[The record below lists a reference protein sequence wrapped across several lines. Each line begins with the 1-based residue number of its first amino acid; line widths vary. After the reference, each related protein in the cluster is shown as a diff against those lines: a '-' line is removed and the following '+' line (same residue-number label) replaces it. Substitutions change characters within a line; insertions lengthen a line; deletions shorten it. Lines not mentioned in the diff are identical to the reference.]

1 MAQFDI
7 TLIEDYRSIAA
18 DGDENSIDRL
28 RSTFLED
35 LPEGY
40 DGEALFSEAAEQFEA
55 EEFGAVCAELILTL
69 TASCERDDFH
79 NWDYD
84 HLSFIIEL
92 SNNYGFHLPQNLL
105 NGLPEQ
111 LIILVD
117 SDKVEKPGCD

>member
-7 TLIEDYRSIAA
+7 SLIEDYRSIVA
-18 DGDENSIDRL
+18 DGDVNSIDRL
-28 RSTFLED
+28 KSTFLED
-35 LPEGY
+35 LPNDYE
-40 DGEALFSEAAEQFEA
+40 GEALFNEALEQFEA
-55 EEFGAVCAELILTL
+55 EELGEVCAEIVLTV

-84 HLSFIIEL
+84 HLAFIIEL
-92 SNNYGFHLPQNLL
+92 SNSHDFNIPKNLL

-117 SDKVEKPGCD
+117 SDRVEKPGCE